1 MKTIFLSG
9 LFVLSSMMLL
19 LSSTA
24 FAQRNVS
31 IAGVI
36 ESEEAL
42 LDNTR
47 VGVHVINS
55 SGGTISEV
63 ASVAP
68 VAGTFSVTTQFL
80 EPGALQPFQSGIVPL
95 PGLQSDY
102 TVSPAGVNFARAVTK
117 VYVDSN
123 NSGGFDASDEGYLGV
138 VRTNNPAGF
147 FVLLYVDQNANLRGG
162 GVDLSLQTGWNVFT
176 VRFPESGNAVYAIEA
191 NLTDVVLDVFLP

>member
-1 MKTIFLSG
+1 
-9 LFVLSSMMLL
+9 MLL